1 MHSIIE
7 ERALILPLD
16 LTLMNLFMTAYL
28 SKVEY
33 IGCNRFDYW
42 QYLIMRI
49 IPFVLL
55 PLTLVL
61 HGLPD
66 LTQPL
71 YIFIGVVAFIQFLN
85 MIFFDL
91 SDSMDF

>member
-1 MHSIIE
+1 MSVLKVLQLEGLWSASQSGMHSIIE

-55 PLTLVL
+55 LLTLVL

-66 LTQPL
+66 LT
-71 YIFIGVVAFIQFLN
+71 
-85 MIFFDL
+85 
-91 SDSMDF
+91 